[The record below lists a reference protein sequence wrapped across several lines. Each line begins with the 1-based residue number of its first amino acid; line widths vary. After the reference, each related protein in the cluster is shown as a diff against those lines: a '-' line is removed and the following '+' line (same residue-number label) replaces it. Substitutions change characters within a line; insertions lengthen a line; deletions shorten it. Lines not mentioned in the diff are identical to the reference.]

1 MTFDGQANTLEA
13 VPFSIPDLHVAGGVL
28 QRWWTMRHV
37 PVIKPDGQIEFI
49 MQNPIDVTEMV
60 EANHLKDII
69 SGELPA
75 GQRIAAVAVA

>member
-1 MTFDGQANTLEA
+1 
-13 VPFSIPDLHVAGGVL
+13 
-28 QRWWTMRHV
+28 MRHV